1 MVDTNSSVGRD
12 AYNKVLTSME
22 NHHAMVQKSIPM
34 IASENCPSPAIRE
47 AMVSDFGNRYAEGW
61 VGERVYAGCK
71 YLDQVESVAI
81 DLGKKLFHGEFIDVR
96 PISGV
101 FANLTAFTVFTNP
114 GDVLI
119 SCTIPTGGHI
129 SHSKE
134 KLGGTAGA
142 VRKLD
147 VQNYPFNEEEFTID
161 IDKTA
166 QMVRD
171 LRDQGK
177 TPKVFMLGAS
187 VFLFPHPVRDIV
199 DLAKTYD
206 AKVIYDAAHVAGL
219 IAGGIFQDPIRDGVD
234 AMTMST
240 HKTLAG
246 PQHGT
251 IISWNKYAEP
261 IKRAV
266 FPGLSSNHHLHAVAG
281 VAIAFAEALDF
292 YHDYARDIVT
302 NAKALAQALYE
313 RGINVLYE
321 KKGFTESHMMIMDIT
336 KYGNGFEIEK
346 RLEKANIIVNRNLLP
361 YDIRS
366 GRDYKAPGGVR
377 VGVQELTHL
386 GMKKS
391 EMIEVAD
398 MMKKV
403 IVDNEDSTK
412 VAAQASEL
420 RKDFQ
425 KVQYCF
431 SSEHGAYEYVKIR

>member
-1 MVDTNSSVGRD
+1 MVNSNSINRE
-12 AYNKVLTSME
+12 AYNRVLASME
-22 NHHAMVQKSIPM
+22 NHHSMVKKSIPM

-47 AMVSDFGNRYAEGW
+47 AMATDFGDRYAEGW

-71 YLDQVESVAI
+71 YLDEVESVAI
-81 DLGKKLFHGEFIDVR
+81 DLGKKLFHGEFVDVR

-101 FANLTAFTVFTNP
+101 FANLTAFSIFANP
-114 GDVLI
+114 GDVLM

-129 SHSKE
+129 SHAKE

-142 VRKLD
+142 IRKLD
-147 VQNYPFNEEEFTID
+147 VNNYPFDEDEFTID

-166 QMVRD
+166 QVVRD
-171 LRDQGK
+171 LNDQGK
-177 TPKVFMLGAS
+177 PPKIFMLGAS
-187 VFLFPHPVRDIV
+187 VFLFPHPVKEIV
-199 DLAKTYD
+199 NVAKTYD
-206 AKVIYDAAHVAGL
+206 AKVVYDAAHVAGL
-219 IAGGIFQDPIRDGVD
+219 IAGGVFQDPIKDGVD
-234 AMTMST
+234 VMTMST

-251 IISWNKYAEP
+251 IVSWNKYAEP
-261 IKRAV
+261 IKRTV

-281 VAIAFAEALDF
+281 VAIAFAEALEF
-292 YHDYARDIVT
+292 YKDYAKDIVT
-302 NAKALAQALYE
+302 NAKALAQSLYE
-313 RGINVLYE
+313 RGIDVLYE
-321 KKGFTESHMMIMDIT
+321 KKGFTESHMMIMDVT

-361 YDIRS
+361 YDIRT

-391 EMIEVAD
+391 DMIEIAEF
-398 MMKKV
+398 MRKI
-403 IVDNEDSTK
+403 IVDNEDPKK
-412 VAAQASEL
+412 VAAYIEEF

-425 KVQYCF
+425 KVHYCF
-431 SSEHGAYEYVKIR
+431 SSEHDAYEYVRIR